1 MFSVGSAMRVQ
12 NEKEKLVQTIDKTT
26 QTEKD
31 YPMTNLWFDD
41 NEIEE
46 LGGYTQGKGEAYK
59 KTMQTID
66 LQCHG
71 FTIEVHH
78 DDNTLL
84 CNGGFVFSDPDIT
97 KLYIVL
103 GKHLASIWQNNC

>member
-12 NEKEKLVQTIDKTT
+12 NEKEELV
-26 QTEKD
+26 
-31 YPMTNLWFDD
+31 
-41 NEIEE
+41 
-46 LGGYTQGKGEAYK
+46 
-59 KTMQTID
+59 QTID

>member
-12 NEKEKLVQTIDKTT
+12 NEKEKLVQTIDLKC
-26 QTEKD
+26 
-31 YPMTNLWFDD
+31 N
-41 NEIEE
+41 
-46 LGGYTQGKGEAYK
+46 
-59 KTMQTID
+59 
-66 LQCHG
+66 G

>member
-12 NEKEKLVQTIDKTT
+12 NEKEKLV
-26 QTEKD
+26 
-31 YPMTNLWFDD
+31 
-41 NEIEE
+41 
-46 LGGYTQGKGEAYK
+46 
-59 KTMQTID
+59 QTID

-84 CNGGFVFSDPDIT
+84 CNGNFVFSDPDIT
-97 KLYIVL
+97 KLYVVL
-103 GKHLASIWQNNC
+103 GKHLATIWQNGG

>member
-1 MFSVGSAMRVQ
+1 
-12 NEKEKLVQTIDKTT
+12 
-26 QTEKD
+26 
-31 YPMTNLWFDD
+31 MTNLWFDD

-71 FTIEVHH
+71 FTIEIEQT
-78 DDNTLL
+78 DNTLL
-84 CNGGFVFSDPDIT
+84 CNGNFVFSDPDIT

-103 GKHLASIWQNNC
+103 GKHLLTVWQNEDFLTK

>member
-1 MFSVGSAMRVQ
+1 MA
-12 NEKEKLVQTIDKTT
+12 
-26 QTEKD
+26 
-31 YPMTNLWFDD
+31 NLWFDD
-41 NEIEE
+41 NELE
-46 LGGYTQGKGEAYK
+46 GYTQGKGEEDIMSFM
-59 KTMQTID
+59 TTIN

-103 GKHLASIWQNNC
+103 GKHLLTVWQNKDFLTK

>member
-1 MFSVGSAMRVQ
+1 
-12 NEKEKLVQTIDKTT
+12 
-26 QTEKD
+26 
-31 YPMTNLWFDD
+31 MTNLSKFGKIC

-59 KTMQTID
+59 KPMQTID

-78 DDNTLL
+78 NDNTLL